1 MISPIDDIFQP
12 GIQLLFLFSMIT
24 FLIMMKFP
32 KWIDNNKNE
41 ILKFLSQNKI
51 LVYILAGCGVYHFFI
66 LPILFVHEF
75 GGYEGYDYRTLF
87 RDENEEPINKHI
99 LFRKDKHSTLE
110 ALQLV
115 IEYMKKYGD
124 KSTGT
129 ILGESLDLND
139 KERIKVLA
147 SKIDEV

>member
-12 GIQLLFLFSMIT
+12 GIQLVFFLSMIIV
-24 FLIMMKFP
+24 FIIIKYP
-32 KWIDNNKNE
+32 KWMIKNE
-41 ILKFLSQNKI
+41 YGKLLHQNKI
-51 LVYILAGCGVYHFFI
+51 ILYIIAGCGIYHFFI

-87 RDENEEPINKHI
+87 RDENEEPINQNI

-110 ALQLV
+110 ALNLV
-115 IEYMKKYGD
+115 LKRMKIYSD
-124 KSTGT
+124 KSTET